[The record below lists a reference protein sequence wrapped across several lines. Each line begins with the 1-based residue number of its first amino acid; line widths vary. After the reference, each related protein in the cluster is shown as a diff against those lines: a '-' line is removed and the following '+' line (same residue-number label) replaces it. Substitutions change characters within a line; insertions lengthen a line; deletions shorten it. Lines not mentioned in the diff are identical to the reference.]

1 MPYQQLEASLKS
13 KIFDHQGWTCA
24 LFNPNLT
31 QSYYLA
37 YVVQIDQLRFISFLG
52 DYSLLLEQARMSP
65 EIQLAGIMANG
76 DRITGHGTLRILGR
90 LKDLKN
96 EGRGFVLAA
105 NLLIANQVFSNEAG
119 VLVELTMQSIEN
131 SPSLLSCGLSLK
143 T

>member
-1 MPYQQLEASLKS
+1 MSHQQLETSLKS
-13 KIFDHQGWTCA
+13 KIFAHQGWTCA
-24 LFNPNLT
+24 LFNHHLT

-37 YVVQIDQLRFISFLG
+37 HVVQIDQLRFISLLG

-76 DRITGHGTLRILGR
+76 DEITGHGSLKILGR

-96 EGRGFVLAA
+96 ESSGFVVAL
-105 NLLIANQVFSNEAG
+105 NWLEKKQVFLNEAG
-119 VLVELTMQSIEN
+119 VVVELTMHSMQNTS
-131 SPSLLSCGLSLK
+131 SLLSCGLSLK